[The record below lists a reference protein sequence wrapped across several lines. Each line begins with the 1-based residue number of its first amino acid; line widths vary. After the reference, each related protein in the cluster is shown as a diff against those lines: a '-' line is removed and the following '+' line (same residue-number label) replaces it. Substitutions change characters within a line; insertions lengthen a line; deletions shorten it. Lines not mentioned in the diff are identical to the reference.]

1 MYIIRVLIV
10 LKILIWG
17 GISSVLRSE
26 ISIYGDDI
34 TPQMKIFIMV
44 IAILM
49 HFYLMHLLIR
59 FV

>member
-10 LKILIWG
+10 LKILIWA
-17 GISSVLRSE
+17 GISSVLWSE